1 MTLLSRILDRVP
13 ESLGAVM
20 GWCAL
25 KILKACRI
33 EEVKEWK

>member
-1 MTLLSRILDRVP
+1 MRRLSRLIDRVP

-20 GWCAL
+20 GWCAV
-25 KILKACRI
+25 KIFQALMI